1 MAKLVL
7 AEESVPS
14 TPAAGSLTVFPDS
27 TTSMPAAKNDA
38 GRAMLLG
45 GGSMN
50 ASIASQTVNAADT
63 YLTDSDLLIP
73 SFGLQVR
80 TNFIWLISASKTG
93 AGTAQPIYNIRIG
106 SARTVGG
113 DTARLVLTAPLQTA
127 IADIGTLMI
136 QVVVRSVGGAGVL
149 QGTAFW
155 SHRGTAANTT
165 TSGTGFA
172 NDTTGHIEGTSAGF
186 DNSALAGQY
195 IGISVHSGTAGVW
208 TVTQLRAEAM
218 W

>member
-1 MAKLVL
+1 MAKIIL

-14 TPAAGSLTVFPDS
+14 TPSSGNGTIFVDS
-27 TTSMPAAKNDA
+27 TTSMPASKNDA

-50 ASIASQTVNAADT
+50 ASIASLTVNAADT
-63 YLTDSDLLIP
+63 YVTDSDLLIP

-80 TNFIWLISASKTG
+80 SNFIWLISASKTG
-93 AGTAQPIYNIRIG
+93 AGIAAPIYNIRIG
-106 SARTVGG
+106 ANRSTADTV
-113 DTARLVLTAPLQTA
+113 RLALTGPAQTA

-136 QVVVRSVGGAGVL
+136 QAVIRSVGASGVI
-149 QGTAFW
+149 QATAFW

-172 NDTTGHIEGTSAGF
+172 NDTTGHVEATSAGF
-186 DNSALAGQY
+186 DTTTAAGQY
-195 IGISVHSGTAGVW
+195 IGLSVNSGTSGVW
-208 TVTQLRAEAM
+208 TVTQVRAEAM